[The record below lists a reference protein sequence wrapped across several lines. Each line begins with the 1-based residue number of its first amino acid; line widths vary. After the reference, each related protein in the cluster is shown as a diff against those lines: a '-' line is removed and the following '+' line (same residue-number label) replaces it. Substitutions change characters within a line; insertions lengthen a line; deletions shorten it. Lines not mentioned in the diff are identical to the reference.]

1 MEFISVHA
9 FSFPVS
15 TLRPPDHSNLRGES
29 KATRDLGRNPV
40 CPWGHMLYRV
50 EIVSYSLEVYS
61 RNNQRFNCNSL
72 WRAVS
77 VSC

>member
-1 MEFISVHA
+1 MEFISVHT

-40 CPWGHMLYRV
+40 CPWGHMLRV

-61 RNNQRFNCNSL
+61 RNNRWFNCNSL